1 MYDIC
6 GIVHHHVVM
15 LAMEEDYGLVS
26 SALVTEKFSEFLMKS
41 EVPFVEYN
49 EFDAWTFQFFRPVIN
64 MYAISLTEL

>member
-1 MYDIC
+1 MK
-6 GIVHHHVVM
+6 
-15 LAMEEDYGLVS
+15 EDYGLVS